1 MDCSV
6 KELKGERDRRVLGGE
21 SQGDVSPN
29 TRVNNEE
36 LDYGNDDSYQDDY
49 GDIDYG
55 ESDDPEL
62 YNEADDNDLFLDEEY
77 FPSDSDV
84 NILDE
89 DFPHENRLFHEPI
102 GNASRRQQVYA
113 DNMGMTQTR
122 TKPLADPQQHSPKQH
137 NRPPTSRHHSYHRGS
152 PRSSD
157 LQQQDAHGLMMA
169 SSPEN
174 TFDPSEFSRSRHGS
188 SSGASGRPQ
197 QQQQQLT
204 SSGSSMHRSHSTASA
219 NEFNMMPTKMSSP
232 QNTTDDDD
240 ILFEQHTIEDFIKY
254 HRGEIREVAECSKKE
269 TKLLANFSLY
279 MTSLKEQSEGQRRPD
294 DDLKMSSEFI
304 DYLDRLDEVLEMKM
318 GAIEALRDRIRN
330 VLGEEDI

>member
-1 MDCSV
+1 MTND
-6 KELKGERDRRVLGGE
+6 
-21 SQGDVSPN
+21 
-29 TRVNNEE
+29 E

-113 DNMGMTQTR
+113 DSMGMTQTR
-122 TKPLADPQQHSPKQH
+122 TKPLADPQQQQQQHSPKQH
-137 NRPPTSRHHSYHRGS
+137 HRPPTSRHHSYHRGS

-174 TFDPSEFSRSRHGS
+174 AFDPSEFSRSRHGS

-197 QQQQQLT
+197 QQQQQLP
-204 SSGSSMHRSHSTASA
+204 SSGSSMHRTHSTASA
-219 NEFNMMPTKMSSP
+219 NEFNMMPAKMSSP
-232 QNTTDDDD
+232 QHTTDDDD